1 MSLHFSAHASR
12 EVMMMLLHQ
21 WLDSDPADR
30 DSRIVHL
37 RNDITIKVERFI
49 LPGQRGQEVQ

>member
-30 DSRIVHL
+30 ASRIVHS